1 MLFKG
6 RHTNSSS
13 TGSGNSAR
21 AATAPPFQ
29 GDGPPGAERATFAA
43 GCFWGV
49 EAEFRQID
57 GVVQT
62 CVGYTGGHAQEH
74 RRQIVTEIALAS
86 AFYRAEEY
94 HQRYSEKSGRA
105 ACAVTL
111 R

>member
-1 MLFKG
+1 
-6 RHTNSSS
+6 
-13 TGSGNSAR
+13 
-21 AATAPPFQ
+21 
-29 GDGPPGAERATFAA
+29 
-43 GCFWGV
+43 
-49 EAEFRQID
+49 
-57 GVVQT
+57 VQT